1 MSSIFDKLKK
11 ITKSKGYTKKS
22 GGAQDA
28 GGDSPFGAPPG
39 LDNVPDFGAA
49 PPFGE
54 VPNMGGPPVAL
65 PPFGEVSSPPG
76 MPSEQPGGAPPAFPP
91 MDGAAGFPPMGAP
104 AQAQQDS
111 ELSRDNAEKISD
123 IKDQIAKM
131 NVSISAAERTSTEMS
146 ETVKKIDES
155 VLELLSLYEMVSNQV
170 NPFVGDGATG
180 SETIE
185 RFDKIEKRLNAF
197 SEITSMVKNELDSL
211 GTQQVEHIEGLGEKE
226 QELLQSIEGRFESFG
241 QSIAAIHEDVE
252 NLSVRINEL
261 EEMDIDE
268 LIRDNVAEA
277 MKLVFTEGGVAE
289 SLAEAGEQ
297 PVKTAVGVAG
307 NEPSKIRLEKLD
319 NDPMTAIV
327 LLNWIEFL
335 MERVGRNNLMEA
347 LDYYIDIG
355 WISEDVRN
363 EILAYARGIDYY
375 VEKPTW
381 RLLPED
387 HTKSL
392 IFIERLMGRKIDRTQ
407 LNTVER
413 EMSKV
418 KHSMEELY
426 GI

>member
-1 MSSIFDKLKK
+1 
-11 ITKSKGYTKKS
+11 
-22 GGAQDA
+22 A
-28 GGDSPFGAPPG
+28 
-39 LDNVPDFGAA
+39 
-49 PPFGE
+49 
-54 VPNMGGPPVAL
+54 
-65 PPFGEVSSPPG
+65 
-76 MPSEQPGGAPPAFPP
+76 
-91 MDGAAGFPPMGAP
+91 FPPMGAP
-104 AQAQQDS
+104 AQPPEDS
-111 ELSRDNAEKISD
+111 ELSKENAEKISD

-131 NVSISAAERTSTEMS
+131 NVSISGAERTSTEMS

-170 NPFVGDGATG
+170 NPFVGDGAAG

-211 GTQQVEHIEGLGEKE
+211 GSQHVEQIEGLGEKE

-241 QSIAAIHEDVE
+241 QSIAAIHEDVG
-252 NLSVRINEL
+252 NLSVRITEL
-261 EEMDIDE
+261 EEKDLDE
-268 LIRDNVAEA
+268 LIRNDIAEA
-277 MKLVFTEGGVAE
+277 MKLVFAE
-289 SLAEAGEQ
+289 AEPLAIAEAGEQ
-297 PVKTAVGVAG
+297 PVEMAVEVAG
-307 NEPSKIRLEKLD
+307 KEPSKIRLEKLD

-363 EILAYARGIDYY
+363 DILAYARGIDYY

>member
-1 MSSIFDKLKK
+1 MSGIFDKLKK
-11 ITKSKGYTKKS
+11 ITNKKGSTKNS
-22 GGAQDA
+22 GGDD
-28 GGDSPFGAPPG
+28 GSSPFGAPPG
-39 LDNVPDFGAA
+39 LDNVPDFGT
-49 PPFGE
+49 PSPFGD
-54 VPNMGGPPVAL
+54 VPDIGGPPVAS
-65 PPFGEVSSPPG
+65 PPFGEGSPPVD
-76 MPSEQPGGAPPAFPP
+76 GAP
-91 MDGAAGFPPMGAP
+91 GFPPMGAP
-104 AQAQQDS
+104 AQPPQDS
-111 ELSRDNAEKISD
+111 ELSKENSGKISD
-123 IKDQIAKM
+123 LKDQVAKM
-131 NVSISAAERTSTEMS
+131 GVSIAGVERSNTELS

-170 NPFVGDGATG
+170 NPFVGDGGAD
-180 SETIE
+180 SESIE

-197 SEITSMVKNELDSL
+197 GEMTAMLKNELDAVGL
-211 GTQQVEHIEGLGEKE
+211 QHVEGMSEKSAE
-226 QELLQSIEGRFESFG
+226 ILQSMEETFESFG
-241 QSIAAIHEDVE
+241 QSIVVIHEDIADISMRVKD
-252 NLSVRINEL
+252 I
-261 EEMDIDE
+261 EEMNIE
-268 LIRDNVAEA
+268 EVVRNNVAEA
-277 MKLVFTEGGVAE
+277 VKLAFDEIGPIVAE
-289 SLAEAGEQ
+289 VSEEESQVVDAAGEQ
-297 PVKTAVGVAG
+297 HIEKATKGLEENTSSA
-307 NEPSKIRLEKLD
+307 RLKKLD
-319 NDPMTAIV
+319 NNPMTAIV